1 LSGRLRNQER
11 RYNPSTKRGWRRFAE
26 SPRRQQ
32 PEPHSRAQ
40 LAELSPQ
47 ARAEYDEER
56 AVWNA
61 NIGPIHTPQLLKVHK
76 DLWNILA
83 SNREDGDKPR
93 FPAAIDAYAGLGK
106 STIAKAFG
114 RDYHRKQI
122 DLYGDQT
129 AEGHEHIP
137 VVHIQ
142 LTDETTRR
150 DFNSMLCRFFN
161 LPGCDS
167 GNANHL
173 GHKAADAIMSCG
185 SSLIIVDDV
194 HFLDM
199 RRKSGRAVANH
210 FKALTNDFPVTFLY
224 VGLALDS
231 KGLLDEGL
239 APGNEELAQTSR
251 RWTPLTVAPFN
262 VDDEPGRVT
271 WRELLLTIEQ
281 AVVLAD
287 KYPGMIADDLS
298 DILWARSTG
307 HFASLMT
314 LIKRGCTE
322 AIESGKERLTDE
334 ILATVKNDVAA
345 ERNRLEMLAAIESG
359 QLSSRPRLRR
369 PRQGAAAQLA
379 TSLAT

>member
-1 LSGRLRNQER
+1 MSGRLRNQER
-11 RYNPSTKRGWRRFAE
+11 RYSPSTKRGWRQYAE
-26 SPRRQQ
+26 SPRRQ
-32 PEPHSRAQ
+32 PPDALSRAGQ
-40 LAELSPQ
+40 ADLSPQ

-56 AVWNA
+56 AVWHA
-61 NIGPIHTPQLLKVHK
+61 NIGPIYTPQMLDIHQ

-83 SNREDGDKPR
+83 SNREDGDKAR
-93 FPAAIDAYAGLGK
+93 FPAAIDASPGVGK

-114 RDYHRKQI
+114 RDYHRKQLE
-122 DLYGDQT
+122 LYGEQT

-161 LPGCDS
+161 LPGCDR

-173 GHKAADAIMSCG
+173 GHMAADAIMSCG
-185 SSLIIVDDV
+185 TSLIIVDDV

-199 RRKSGRAVANH
+199 RRKNGRAVANH

-224 VGLALDS
+224 VGVALDRH
-231 KGLLDEGL
+231 GLLDEGL
-239 APGNEELAQTSR
+239 APGQEELAQNSR
-251 RWTPLTVAPFN
+251 RWTPLTVAAFG

-271 WRELLLTIEQ
+271 WRELLLTIEKS
-281 AVVLAD
+281 VVLAD

-298 DILWARSTG
+298 DVLFARSSG

-314 LIKRGCTE
+314 LIKRGC
-322 AIESGKERLTDE
+322 AKSIASGDERLTAE
-334 ILATVKNDVAA
+334 VLATVKNDAAA
-345 ERNRLEMLAAIESG
+345 ERNRLELLAKIESG
-359 QLSSRPRLRR
+359 RLSSRPRVPR
-369 PRQGAAAQLA
+369 PRHGSATRGAA
-379 TSLAT
+379 SLAT

>member
-1 LSGRLRNQER
+1 MSGRLRNQER
-11 RYNPSTKRGWRRFAE
+11 RYSPSTKRGWRQYAE
-26 SPRRQQ
+26 SPPRDR
-32 PEPHSRAQ
+32 PDVLCRAQ
-40 LAELSPQ
+40 LADLSPR
-47 ARAEYDEER
+47 ARDEYEEHR

-61 NIGPIHTPQLLKVHK
+61 NIGPIHTPQMLDVHR

-83 SNREDGDKPR
+83 SNREDGDKAR
-93 FPAAIDAYAGLGK
+93 FPAAIDAFPGVGK

-122 DLYGDQT
+122 ELYGEQT

-161 LPGCDS
+161 LPGCDR

-199 RRKSGRAVANH
+199 RRRSGRAVANH

-224 VGLALDS
+224 VGVALDRH
-231 KGLLDEGL
+231 GLLDEGL
-239 APGNEELAQTSR
+239 APGQEELAQNSR
-251 RWTPLTVAPFN
+251 RWTPLTVAPFK
-262 VDDEPGRVT
+262 VDEEPGRVT
-271 WRELLLTIEQ
+271 WRELLLTIEK

-298 DILWARSTG
+298 DVLFARSTG

-314 LIKRGCTE
+314 LIKRGCAKSIDLGE
-322 AIESGKERLTDE
+322 ERLTAE
-334 ILATVKNDVAA
+334 ILAMVRNDVAA
-345 ERNRLEMLAAIESG
+345 ERNRWAA
-359 QLSSRPRLRR
+359 
-369 PRQGAAAQLA
+369 
-379 TSLAT
+379 SLAT

>member
-1 LSGRLRNQER
+1 MSGRLRNQER
-11 RYNPSTKRGWRRFAE
+11 RYNPSTKRGWRQYAE

-32 PEPHSRAQ
+32 PEAHSRAQ
-40 LAELSPQ
+40 MAELSPR

-61 NIGPIHTPQLLKVHK
+61 NIGPIHTPQMLGVHK

-93 FPAAIDAYAGLGK
+93 FPAAIDAFAGLGK

-122 DLYGDQT
+122 DLYGDLT

-199 RRKSGRAVANH
+199 KRKSGRAVANH
-210 FKALTNDFPVTFLY
+210 FKALSNDFPVTFLY
-224 VGLALDS
+224 VGVALGRH
-231 KGLLDEGL
+231 GLLDEGL
-239 APGNEELAQTSR
+239 APGQEELAQNSR
-251 RWTPLTVAPFN
+251 RWTPLTVTPFK

-287 KYPGMIADDLS
+287 KYPGMIADELS
-298 DILWARSTG
+298 DVLFARSSG

-314 LIKRGCTE
+314 LIKRGCTK
-322 AIESGKERLTDE
+322 AIESGEERLTGE
-334 ILATVKNDVAA
+334 ILAMVKNDVAA
-345 ERNRLEMLAAIESG
+345 ERNRLELLAAIESG
-359 QLSSRPRLRR
+359 RLSSRPRLPR
-369 PRQGAAAQLA
+369 PRQGATPRRAA
-379 TSLAT
+379 SLAT

>member
-1 LSGRLRNQER
+1 MGH
-11 RYNPSTKRGWRRFAE
+11 YAE

-32 PEPHSRAQ
+32 PEALSRAQ
-40 LAELSPQ
+40 LADLSPQ

-61 NIGPIHTPQLLKVHK
+61 NIGPIHTPQMLGVHQ

-83 SNREDGDKPR
+83 SNREDGDKAR
-93 FPAAIDAYAGLGK
+93 FPAAIDAFPGVGK

-114 RDYHRKQI
+114 ADYHRRQI
-122 DLYGDQT
+122 ELYGEQT

-161 LPGCDS
+161 LPGCDR

-173 GHKAADAIMSCG
+173 GHKAADAIMSCA

-199 RRKSGRAVANH
+199 KRKSGRAVANH

-224 VGLALDS
+224 VGVALDRH
-231 KGLLDEGL
+231 GLLDEGL
-239 APGNEELAQTSR
+239 APGQEELAQNSR
-251 RWTPLTVAPFN
+251 RWTPLTVAAFE

-271 WRELLLTIEQ
+271 WRELLLSIEK

-298 DILWARSTG
+298 DVLFARSTG

-314 LIKRGCTE
+314 LIKRGC
-322 AIESGKERLTDE
+322 AKSIASGEERLTGD
-334 ILATVKNDVAA
+334 ILATVKNDIAA
-345 ERNRLEMLAAIESG
+345 ERNRLELQAAMESG
-359 QLSSRPRLRR
+359 LMSSRPRLPR
-369 PRQGAAAQLA
+369 PRRGATARRAA
-379 TSLAT
+379 SLPA